1 MTWVC
6 FLLALQFFKFFI
18 EIIDFHMQIM
28 ITSTVIIAQLTI
40 ILAYEK
46 LNFIAIELS
55 KVKLPIINA
64 NEISKHFFSFD
75 A

>member
-1 MTWVC
+1 M
-6 FLLALQFFKFFI
+6 LFI
-18 EIIDFHMQIM
+18 AY
-28 ITSTVIIAQLTI
+28 VIIAQLTI

-64 NEISKHFFSFD
+64 MKFLNTFFF
-75 A
+75 